1 MDHDNPTRIKSPTKR
16 PTATT
21 KTKTQ
26 ANKKEVVFR
35 RNSTAA
41 QRRNQQRKVMPN
53 SVLFYDLHT
62 CRSQSKKRK
71 AKKKKSL
78 IENER
83 EKKMCLKRKS
93 KIIKTIN
100 NAATGPGFL
109 FLSFPD
115 FPKVSTNDNQH
126 TFSYRHLKLPLKQQ
140 KRNFFLLKGKDF
152 LRFQQPLPPHALLY

>member
-71 AKKKKSL
+71 AKKK
-78 IENER
+78 IVDR
-83 EKKMCLKRKS
+83 KRKR
-93 KIIKTIN
+93 KKDVPQTQ
-100 NAATGPGFL
+100 
-109 FLSFPD
+109 
-115 FPKVSTNDNQH
+115 KQDNQNYQQCCNRAR
-126 TFSYRHLKLPLKQQ
+126 FS
-140 KRNFFLLKGKDF
+140 FFILS
-152 LRFQQPLPPHALLY
+152 